1 MEGFQDFDLRIKA
14 TEFHGQSLA
23 LIVSYV
29 PYSLDSGREMQRIHV
44 FFQHYPAQL
53 CLISDFVIYK
63 SVLKI
68 LGRSRCWSFKTQHYT
83 SASLINKRPPH

>member
-1 MEGFQDFDLRIKA
+1 MKGVQDFDLRIKA

-23 LIVSYV
+23 LIVAYV
-29 PYSLDSGREMQRIHV
+29 PYSLDSGLEMQRIHV
-44 FFQHYPAQL
+44 FFRITPRNFVF
-53 CLISDFVIYK
+53 ISDFVIYK
-63 SVLKI
+63 GLLKI